1 MTTWT
6 LWIGAL
12 LVVGGSAAQLT
23 HRTAAARALWMLAV
37 LAFMATTVGAV
48 TAAEFSLPLVL
59 ILVAAIAATCAL
71 ITVTR
76 EPAKA
81 KAKVAAVRGGAQ

>member
-6 LWIGAL
+6 IWIGAL

-23 HRTAAARALWMLAV
+23 HRTAAARAFWVLAV

-48 TAAEFSLPLVL
+48 TATTFSLPLVL
-59 ILVAAIAATCAL
+59 ILVGAIAATCAL
-71 ITVTR
+71 IAVTR

-81 KAKVAAVRGGAQ
+81 AAAAVRGGAQ

>member
-23 HRTAAARALWMLAV
+23 HRTGAARVLWVLAV

-59 ILVAAIAATCAL
+59 ILVAVIAATCAL
-71 ITVTR
+71 IAVTR

-81 KAKVAAVRGGAQ
+81 KAAAGRGGEQ

>member
-23 HRTAAARALWMLAV
+23 HHTGAARALWVLAV
-37 LAFMATTVGAV
+37 LAFMTTTVGAV

-59 ILVAAIAATCAL
+59 ILVGAIAATCAL

-76 EPAKA
+76 EPTNAN
-81 KAKVAAVRGGAQ
+81 AAARPGAR

>member
-1 MTTWT
+1 MTTWA

-23 HRTAAARALWMLAV
+23 HRTAVARALWVLAV

-48 TAAEFSLPLVL
+48 TATTFSLPPLL

-71 ITVTR
+71 IAVTR
-76 EPAKA
+76 EPANA
-81 KAKVAAVRGGAQ
+81 NAAARPGAR

>member
-23 HRTAAARALWMLAV
+23 HRTAVARVLWV

-59 ILVAAIAATCAL
+59 ILVAALAATCAL
-71 ITVTR
+71 IAVTR

-81 KAKVAAVRGGAQ
+81 KVKAAAGRGGAQ

>member
-23 HRTAAARALWMLAV
+23 HRTAVARVLWVLAV

-59 ILVAAIAATCAL
+59 ILVGAIAATVAL
-71 ITVTR
+71 IAVTR

-81 KAKVAAVRGGAQ
+81 KAAAGRGGEQ